1 MNLQKQ
7 EKKFW
12 QRYFRI
18 EKLDAIPKEWKIIGG
33 VSFGDEQFDDYFY
46 YISLRVDMV
55 HEIHLKD
62 SLVTDAGV
70 KYMCNFKGLKTLFLR
85 RHDEI
90 TKQSIPYFNKM
101 ESLETLNI
109 TKTTITLTDLT
120 ETLYNQSLKKVFL
133 DSTDHD
139 SDENILEKAYILKE
153 RMPNCH
159 IYLNCSDSIDPFGN
173 PEKPIF

>member
-55 HEIHLKD
+55 HEISSWYHPSGTRPCAACKTAASSGLLFGSFQLRHQQLKLRIVND
-62 SLVTDAGV
+62 TVAVYSIILV
-70 KYMCNFKGLKTLFLR
+70 
-85 RHDEI
+85 E
-90 TKQSIPYFNKM
+90 
-101 ESLETLNI
+101 
-109 TKTTITLTDLT
+109 
-120 ETLYNQSLKKVFL
+120 
-133 DSTDHD
+133 
-139 SDENILEKAYILKE
+139 
-153 RMPNCH
+153 
-159 IYLNCSDSIDPFGN
+159 
-173 PEKPIF
+173 

>member
-18 EKLDAIPKEWKIIGG
+18 EKLEAIPKEWKIIGG
-33 VSFGDEQFDDYFY
+33 VGFGDEQFDDYFY
-46 YISLRVDMV
+46 YISLRVDTV

-62 SLVTDAGV
+62 SLITDVGV
-70 KYMCNFKGLKTLFLR
+70 KHVYNFKGLKTLFLR
-85 RHDEI
+85 RHNQV

-109 TKTTITLTDLT
+109 TKTAITLTDLT
-120 ETLYNQSLKKVFL
+120 ETLNNQSLKEVFL
-133 DSTDHD
+133 DSTGHD

-153 RMPNCH
+153 RMPNCN
-159 IYLNCSDSIDPFGN
+159 IYLDCSYALDVFGN